1 MGFLGLVEVRLFFL
15 EGYIA
20 SITLRDID
28 INLVLTL
35 TGVLKILGSVDKIME
50 VIRYFFI
57 IV

>member
-28 INLVLTL
+28 INLVLIL